1 MSSHPQQLNEELVKK
16 LARKLPVD
24 YAMQHKLLPIGMN
37 DDTVCLAAIQSP
49 DASRLEELAFLFNS
63 RITHECW
70 PEEELLEAI
79 TAIYGVET
87 EADGGTSQTFVVK
100 EKSHDNEQSSSK
112 DTGVIDYVN
121 RCISDA
127 IRMRASDIHVE
138 CEDQQFRIRFRIDG
152 KLTEYDQPSLRP
164 QAVVSRLK
172 IMAELDIAE
181 KRRPQ
186 DGRIRMSSADHT
198 VDMRVSTLPTD
209 FGEKVVLRILD
220 KSALKLSLDTLGI
233 EENILESLKQAL
245 RMPNGIVLVT
255 GPTGSGKTTT
265 LYSGLNFLNKPDVNI
280 VTIEDPIEY
289 NLSGINQT
297 MVRADIGLTF
307 ASVLRTVLRQD
318 PDIIMLGEIR
328 DGETAEI
335 AIRSALTGHM
345 VLSTLH
351 TNDAI
356 STVARLI
363 DMGVEPFLV
372 ANSLRMVLAQRL
384 VRTICRHCKKEDP
397 TALERF
403 VGYELPN
410 TILTAQ
416 HFRGS
421 GCRRCNNSGYAGR
434 MAIMEALLIDSELA
448 GLITQRAS
456 VEELTNVAGQK
467 GLITLQQSGY
477 TQVIASNTT
486 LDEVI
491 GETWVL

>member
-1 MSSHPQQLNEELVKK
+1 MNSPPQPSNEEIIKK
-16 LARKLPVD
+16 LSRKIPHE
-24 YAMQHKLLPIGMN
+24 YALQYLLLPIRADAN
-37 DDTVCLAAIQSP
+37 SVCLATTQALQTTQ
-49 DASRLEELAFLFNS
+49 LEELTFLFDCH
-63 RITHECW
+63 IDHEIW
-70 PEEELLEAI
+70 PEEQILETIAMV
-79 TAIYGVET
+79 YGVEAKS
-87 EADGGTSQTFVVK
+87 ADAPAQKFAVK
-100 EKSHDNEQSSSK
+100 EKQRNEEHVTSG
-112 DTGVIDYVN
+112 DGGVIEYVN

-138 CEDQQFRIRFRIDG
+138 CEDQSFRIRMRIDG
-152 KLTEYDQPSLRP
+152 KLTEYDQPALRP

-186 DGRIRMSSADHT
+186 DGRIRMSSNNRT

-220 KSALKLSLDTLGI
+220 KSALNLSLD
-233 EENILESLKQAL
+233 SLNMEATVLADLKKVL
-245 RMPNGIVLVT
+245 RMPNGMVLVT

-265 LYSGLNFLNKPDVNI
+265 LYAGLNYLNQSDVNI

-289 NLSGINQT
+289 NLEGINQT

-307 ASVLRTVLRQD
+307 ASILRTVLRQD

-356 STVARLI
+356 STIARLM
-363 DMGVEPFLV
+363 DMGTKPFLV
-372 ANSLRMVLAQRL
+372 ANSLRMILAQRL
-384 VRTICRHCKKEDP
+384 VRRICKSCQVEDP
-397 TALERF
+397 TVLER
-403 VGYELPN
+403 YTSYSLPSEVKK
-410 TILTAQ
+410 AK
-416 HFRGS
+416 HFRGA
-421 GCRRCNNSGYAGR
+421 GCNRCHQSGYSGR
-434 MAIMEALLIDSELA
+434 MAILESLVIDAELA
-448 GLITQRAS
+448 DFITRRVS
-456 VEELTNVAGQK
+456 VQQLTEAAWKK
-467 GLITLQQSGY
+467 GFRPLQQAGYEHVISGE
-477 TQVIASNTT
+477 TT